1 MGRQAVPPPPGGGYT
16 GVQTSHRS
24 GRPLLVPVKT
34 MAWIRRKAEK
44 IACRTTVRMLKLV
57 RKGHTNRPHTHLDR
71 PRGQAG
77 LQAHPVTVMAVA
89 STAGTASTQSYVIIR
104 HHVQPHA
111 SRDQRRGCG
120 RPAQAD
126 PHAHQPPSGNSQKTA
141 KPAILHPAGHAPRPM
156 PRRSPRA
163 SDPHTGHIPIPP
175 QSDHA
180 PAETSGRFRRYGASP
195 VPQIPC
201 ADGGQPA
208 DGVNVWHRFA
218 MRRRRL
224 RRSRSPRSGRPEGRR
239 LRSRAQIPGESG
251 QVGLDKSPQTRRRI
265 RRTDG
270 RSRRAR
276 PGVTLAPGFGPHF
289 PTLSRIFLKR
299 LVDFFQVVVRL
310 FQ

>member
-1 MGRQAVPPPPGGGYT
+1 MGRQAMPPPPGGGYT

-180 PAETSGRFRRYGASP
+180 PAETSAPACANLHANQSRKPIATTCSPPTASTHDAASRRGVDAMGARVQARP
-195 VPQIPC
+195 KAGAC
-201 ADGGQPA
+201 GADPRGTGADRTRQKPA
-208 DGVNVWHRFA
+208 DAAPDRAGRMADHA
-218 MRRRRL
+218 GQARRHAGARV
-224 RRSRSPRSGRPEGRR
+224 RS
-239 LRSRAQIPGESG
+239 
-251 QVGLDKSPQTRRRI
+251 
-265 RRTDG
+265 
-270 RSRRAR
+270 
-276 PGVTLAPGFGPHF
+276 PHF
-289 PTLSRIFLKR
+289 PTLSRIS
-299 LVDFFQVVVRL
+299 
-310 FQ
+310 

>member
-126 PHAHQPPSGNSQKTA
+126 LHAHQPPSGNSQKTA

-180 PAETSGRFRRYGASP
+180 PAETSGRLAQIFAPTSPANQLRRRSA
-195 VPQIPC
+195 
-201 ADGGQPA
+201 
-208 DGVNVWHRFA
+208 
-218 MRRRRL
+218 RRRRQRTAPPRDAASASSQWGPAFKPA
-224 RRSRSPRSGRPEGRR
+224 RRPAPAVQGVDPRGAGAGRTRQKPAGAAPDRTGRMADHAGQARRHAGAWVRS
-239 LRSRAQIPGESG
+239 L
-251 QVGLDKSPQTRRRI
+251 
-265 RRTDG
+265 
-270 RSRRAR
+270 
-276 PGVTLAPGFGPHF
+276 HF
-289 PTLSRIFLKR
+289 STLSRISWC
-299 LVDFFQVVVRL
+299 LVDFFQAVVRL

>member
-180 PAETSGRFRRYGASP
+180 PAETSGRLAQIFAPTSPANQLRRRSA
-195 VPQIPC
+195 
-201 ADGGQPA
+201 
-208 DGVNVWHRFA
+208 
-218 MRRRRL
+218 RRRRQRTAPPRDAASASSQWGPAFKPA
-224 RRSRSPRSGRPEGRR
+224 RRPAPAARGRGSPGNLDR
-239 LRSRAQIPGESG
+239 LNSTK
-251 QVGLDKSPQTRRRI
+251 VRRRGAGS

-270 RSRRAR
+270 RSRRPDPA
-276 PGVTLAPGFGPHF
+276 
-289 PTLSRIFLKR
+289 SRWRLGSQSPLLYFITYFLKC
-299 LVDFFQVVVRL
+299 LADFLQVVVRL

>member
-111 SRDQRRGCG
+111 SRDQRRGYG

-175 QSDHA
+175 QSDHVH
-180 PAETSGRFRRYGASP
+180 AETSAAGSANQAS
-195 VPQIPC
+195 
-201 ADGGQPA
+201 AGLLKLPA
-208 DGVNVWHRFA
+208 TA
-218 MRRRRL
+218 TTC
-224 RRSRSPRSGRPEGRR
+224 SPPAASTHDV
-239 LRSRAQIPGESG
+239 A
-251 QVGLDKSPQTRRRI
+251 
-265 RRTDG
+265 
-270 RSRRAR
+270 SRRDVGVADAR
-276 PGVTLAPGFGPHF
+276 GAAL
-289 PTLSRIFLKR
+289 R
-299 LVDFFQVVVRL
+299 LQARL
-310 FQ
+310 GADRYSMPWGMLLRYLRPSCGRATALGEGDWSKISDLGA

>member
-57 RKGHTNRPHTHLDR
+57 RKWHTNRPHTHLDR
-71 PRGQAG
+71 PRGQAS

-141 KPAILHPAGHAPRPM
+141 KPAFRRPYRSPCLAASHAPR
-156 PRRSPRA
+156 
-163 SDPHTGHIPIPP
+163 IPIRAISPYRHSLTMRPP
-175 QSDHA
+175 R
-180 PAETSGRFRRYGASP
+180 PARRLTQTRRQP
-195 VPQIPC
+195 VSSNSLRLRRR
-201 ADGGQPA
+201 AA
-208 DGVNVWHRFA
+208 
-218 MRRRRL
+218 RRRRQ
-224 RRSRSPRSGRPEGRR
+224 RTAPPRDAASATA
-239 LRSRAQIPGESG
+239 SQ
-251 QVGLDKSPQTRRRI
+251 
-265 RRTDG
+265 
-270 RSRRAR
+270 
-276 PGVTLAPGFGPHF
+276 
-289 PTLSRIFLKR
+289 
-299 LVDFFQVVVRL
+299 
-310 FQ
+310 

>member
-1 MGRQAVPPPPGGGYT
+1 MPPPPGGGYT

-156 PRRSPRA
+156 PSRSPRA

-180 PAETSGRFRRYGASP
+180 PAETSGRLAQIFTPTSPANQLRRRSA
-195 VPQIPC
+195 
-201 ADGGQPA
+201 
-208 DGVNVWHRFA
+208 
-218 MRRRRL
+218 RRRRQRTAPPRDAASAQWEPASSGL
-224 RRSRSPRSGRPEGRR
+224 KARLQSGFKPDTRPARRPAAQGVDPRGTGAGRTRQKSADAAPDRAGRI
-239 LRSRAQIPGESG
+239 AP
-251 QVGLDKSPQTRRRI
+251 
-265 RRTDG
+265 
-270 RSRRAR
+270 AR
-276 PGVTLAPGFGPHF
+276 PGVTLAPGFAV
-289 PTLSRIFLKR
+289 PTSLLYHVFLEVSR
-299 LVDFFQVVVRL
+299 
-310 FQ
+310 